1 MESVQ
6 GLLFYRNRNRRFKIF
21 EENFLGIMAYPD
33 TEKSA
38 EFSQSLE
45 RMKESFL
52 WAAAQGGNEQVRP
65 GQHT

>member
-1 MESVQ
+1 MTST
-6 GLLFYRNRNRRFKIF
+6 
-21 EENFLGIMAYPD
+21 D

-52 WAAAQGGNEQVRP
+52 WAAAQGGNEQVWSTHMTYVQTLLFMCTLPCPRMY
-65 GQHT
+65 